1 MVPLSNMFSTFGKKL
16 SRAIKDGS
24 LRNRILFIIG
34 ALLAYRVLAT
44 IPIPGVNVFALENFF
59 ANNEFLGL
67 LNILSG
73 GGLSNLSI
81 VLLGVG
87 PYITSSIIM
96 QLMTVVFPQVK
107 AMQTEEGEVGRAK
120 FVQWSRMLT
129 VPFAV
134 LQGIAF
140 IFLLQGQGI
149 IEALTPLLLIANIMV
164 VAAGSIFLM
173 WIGEL
178 MTEYGIGNGI
188 SLIIFAGI
196 VASLP
201 TAISQALF
209 SFTPEQIP
217 AYLGLAAIAIG
228 MTFAVVLVTEAERPV
243 PITHAKQLRGKA
255 AEVGSQTYLPIRINQ
270 AGVIPI
276 IFALSLLLVPQT
288 VANITL
294 ALGGPGA
301 GIMES
306 IVNGLANQWI
316 YGGLYFFFVVLFTY
330 FYTAII
336 FEPVRVAE
344 NLQKSGAFIPGVRP
358 GGQTEEF
365 LGKVATRITLPGA
378 VFLGLIAIVPIIVQG
393 LTGISTLVIG
403 GTALLIAVSV
413 IMDVVRKIDAQVSLN
428 EY

>member
-1 MVPLSNMFSTFGKKL
+1 MFSTFVKKFN
-16 SRAIKDGS
+16 RALKDGT
-24 LRNRILFIIG
+24 LRNRILFVIG
-34 ALLAYRVLAT
+34 ALVVYRAFAS
-44 IPIPGVNVFALENFF
+44 IPVPGVNTFALEQFF
-59 ANNEFLGL
+59 ASNEFLGL

-73 GGLSNLSI
+73 GGLANLSI

-96 QLMTVVFPQVK
+96 QLMTVIFPQIK
-107 AMQTEEGEVGRAK
+107 EMQTEGGEAGRAK
-120 FVQWSRMLT
+120 FVQWSRLLT

-140 IFLLQGQGI
+140 IFLLQSQGI
-149 IEALTPLLLIANIMV
+149 LNILTPEALVANILV
-164 VAAGSIFLM
+164 VAAGSILLM

-196 VASLP
+196 VAAIP
-201 TAISQALF
+201 TTLSQAIF

-217 AYLGLAAIAIG
+217 AYLGLGAIALA
-228 MTFAVVLVTEAERPV
+228 MTYSVVLVTEAERPV

-255 AEVGSQTYLPIRINQ
+255 ASLGSNTYLPIRINQ

-288 VANITL
+288 IASVATS
-294 ALGGPGA
+294 LGGPGQ
-301 GIMES
+301 GVLELMNTIL
-306 IVNGLANQWI
+306 NNQWV
-316 YGGLYFFFVVLFTY
+316 YGSLYFILVVMFTY

-336 FEPVRVAE
+336 FEPKRVAD

-358 GGQTEEF
+358 GTQTEDF

-378 VFLGLIAIVPIIVQG
+378 VFLGLIAVVPIIVQG
-393 LTGISTLVIG
+393 VTGISTLVIG
-403 GTALLIAVSV
+403 GTALLIAVTV
-413 IMDVVRKIDAQVSLN
+413 ILDVVRKIDAQVSLN

>member
-1 MVPLSNMFSTFGKKL
+1 MFSAFLKKL
-16 SRAIKDGS
+16 SRALKDS
-24 LRNRILFIIG
+24 TLRNRILFILG
-34 ALLAYRVLAT
+34 ALLVYRALAT
-44 IPIPGVNVFALENFF
+44 IPVPGVDTFALQNFF

-73 GGLSNLSI
+73 GGLANLSI
-81 VLLGVG
+81 MLLGVG

-134 LQGIAF
+134 MQGIAF
-140 IFLLQGQGI
+140 IFLLQSQGI
-149 IEALTPLLLIANIMV
+149 IGALEPLMLVTNILV

-201 TAISQALF
+201 TALSQAAF
-209 SFTPEQIP
+209 SFTPEQLP
-217 AYLGLAAIAIG
+217 AYLGLAFIALV
-228 MTFAVVLVTEAERPV
+228 MTFAVVLVTEAERAI

-255 AEVGSQTYLPIRINQ
+255 AEVGASTYLPIRINQ

-288 VANITL
+288 IANIAITF
-294 ALGGPGA
+294 GA
-301 GIMES
+301 GGFMETL
-306 IVNGLANQWI
+306 VAVLNNQWV
-316 YGGLYFFFVVLFTY
+316 YGGLYFFFVVMFTY

-336 FEPVRVAE
+336 FEPKRVAE

-358 GGQTEEF
+358 GVQTEDF

-378 VFLGLIAIVPIIVQG
+378 LFLGLIAIVPIIVQG

-413 IMDVVRKIDAQVSLN
+413 VLDVVRKVDAQVSLN

>member
-1 MVPLSNMFSTFGKKL
+1 MFSAFLKKL
-16 SRAIKDGS
+16 SRALKDS
-24 LRNRILFIIG
+24 TLRNRILFILG
-34 ALLAYRVLAT
+34 ALLVYRALAT
-44 IPIPGVNVFALENFF
+44 IPVPGVDTFALQNFF

-73 GGLSNLSI
+73 GGLANLSI
-81 VLLGVG
+81 MLLGVG

-134 LQGIAF
+134 MQGIAF
-140 IFLLQGQGI
+140 IFLLQSQGI
-149 IEALTPLLLIANIMV
+149 IGALEPLMLVTNILV

-201 TAISQALF
+201 TALSQAAF
-209 SFTPEQIP
+209 SFTPEQLP
-217 AYLGLAAIAIG
+217 AYLGLAFIALV
-228 MTFAVVLVTEAERPV
+228 MTFAVVLVTEAERAI

-255 AEVGSQTYLPIRINQ
+255 AEVGASTYLPIRINQ

-288 VANITL
+288 IANIAITF
-294 ALGGPGA
+294 GA
-301 GIMES
+301 GGFMETL
-306 IVNGLANQWI
+306 VTVLNNQWV
-316 YGGLYFFFVVLFTY
+316 YGGLYFFFVVMFTY

-336 FEPVRVAE
+336 FEPKRVAE

-358 GGQTEEF
+358 GVQTEDF

-378 VFLGLIAIVPIIVQG
+378 LFLGLIAIVPIIVQG

-413 IMDVVRKIDAQVSLN
+413 VLDVVRKVDAQVSLN

>member
-1 MVPLSNMFSTFGKKL
+1 MFSTFVKKFN
-16 SRAIKDGS
+16 RALKDGT
-24 LRNRILFIIG
+24 LRNRILFVIG
-34 ALLAYRVLAT
+34 ALVVYRAFAS
-44 IPIPGVNVFALENFF
+44 IPVPGVNTIALEQFF
-59 ANNEFLGL
+59 ASNEFLGL

-73 GGLSNLSI
+73 GGLANLSI

-96 QLMTVVFPQVK
+96 QLMTVVFPQIK
-107 AMQTEEGEVGRAK
+107 EMQTEGGEAGRAK
-120 FVQWSRMLT
+120 FVQWSRLLT

-140 IFLLQGQGI
+140 IFLLQSQGI
-149 IEALTPLLLIANIMV
+149 LDIVTPEALVANILV
-164 VAAGSIFLM
+164 VAAGSILLM

-196 VASLP
+196 VSAIP
-201 TAISQALF
+201 TTLSQAIF
-209 SFTPEQIP
+209 SFTPDQIP
-217 AYLGLAAIAIG
+217 AYLGLGAIALA
-228 MTFAVVLVTEAERPV
+228 MTYAVVLVTEAERPI

-255 AEVGSQTYLPIRINQ
+255 ASLGSNTYLPIRINQ

-288 VANITL
+288 IASVAIS
-294 ALGGPGA
+294 LGGPGQGVLETMNA
-301 GIMES
+301 IL
-306 IVNGLANQWI
+306 NNQWV
-316 YGGLYFFFVVLFTY
+316 YGGLYFFLVVLFTY

-336 FEPVRVAE
+336 FEPHRVAE

-358 GGQTEEF
+358 GTQTEDF

-378 VFLGLIAIVPIIVQG
+378 VFLGLIAVVPIIVQG
-393 LTGISTLVIG
+393 VTGISTLVIG
-403 GTALLIAVSV
+403 GTALLIAVTV
-413 IMDVVRKIDAQVSLN
+413 ILDVVRKIDAQVSLN

>member
-1 MVPLSNMFSTFGKKL
+1 MFSTFLKKL
-16 SRAIKDGS
+16 LRAFKDRT
-24 LRNRILFIIG
+24 LRNRILFVLI
-34 ALLAYRVLAT
+34 ALIAYRALAT

-59 ANNEFLGL
+59 ANNEFLGF
-67 LNILSG
+67 LNLLSG

-81 VLLGVG
+81 MLLGVG

-107 AMQTEEGEVGRAK
+107 AMQTEDGEIGRAK

-134 LQGIAF
+134 MQGVAF
-140 IFLLQGQGI
+140 IFLLQSQGI
-149 IEALTPLLLIANIMV
+149 LEQLTPLLLVANVSI
-164 VAAGSIFLM
+164 VAGGSIFLM

-178 MTEYGIGNGI
+178 MSEYGIGNGI

-196 VASLP
+196 VAALP
-201 TAISQALF
+201 SAISQAVF

-217 AYLGLAAIAIG
+217 AYLGLGLIAAAVVY
-228 MTFAVVLVTEAERPV
+228 AVVLVTEAERPI

-255 AEVGSQTYLPIRINQ
+255 AEVGAQTYLPIRINQ

-288 VANITL
+288 VANITI
-294 ALGGPGA
+294 ALSGPGT
-301 GIMES
+301 GIMEA
-306 IVNGLANQWI
+306 IINGLANQWI
-316 YGGLYFFFVVLFTY
+316 YGALYFFFVVIFTY

-336 FEPVRVAE
+336 FEPSRVAE

-358 GGQTEEF
+358 GIQTEEF
-365 LGKVATRITLPGA
+365 LANVATRITLPGA

-393 LTGISTLVIG
+393 VTGISTLVIG

-413 IMDVVRKIDAQVSLN
+413 ILDVVRKIDAQVSLN

>member
-1 MVPLSNMFSTFGKKL
+1 MFSVFLKKF
-16 SRAIKDGS
+16 SRALKDS
-24 LRNRILFIIG
+24 ALRNRILFIIG
-34 ALLAYRVLAT
+34 ALLVYRVLAT
-44 IPIPGVNVFALENFF
+44 IPVPGVNTAALANFF

-73 GGLSNLSI
+73 GGLANLSI

-96 QLMTVVFPQVK
+96 QLMTVVFPQIK
-107 AMQTEEGEVGRAK
+107 AMQTEEGEAGRAK
-120 FVQWSRMLT
+120 FVQWSRLLA

-140 IFLLQGQGI
+140 IFLLQSQGI
-149 IEALTPLLLIANIMV
+149 LEALTPLVLIANITV

-178 MTEYGIGNGI
+178 ISEYGIGNGI

-196 VASLP
+196 VAALP
-201 TAISQALF
+201 TALSQALF

-217 AYLGLAAIAIG
+217 AYLGLGFVALAV
-228 MTFAVVLVTEAERPV
+228 TFAVVLVTEAERPV

-255 AEVGSQTYLPIRINQ
+255 AQVGASTYLPIRLNQ

-276 IFALSLLLVPQT
+276 IFGLSILLVPQT
-288 VANITL
+288 IANITV

-301 GIMES
+301 GFMQA
-306 IVNGLANQWI
+306 IVDALNNQWI
-316 YGGLYFFFVVLFTY
+316 YGGLYFFFVMVFTY
-330 FYTAII
+330 FYTAIT
-336 FEPVRVAE
+336 FEPARVAE

-358 GGQTEEF
+358 GEQTESF
-365 LGKVATRITLPGA
+365 LAKVATRITFPGA

-413 IMDVVRKIDAQVSLN
+413 ILDVVRKIDAQVSLN

>member
-1 MVPLSNMFSTFGKKL
+1 MFSTFLKKL
-16 SRAIKDGS
+16 NRALKDS
-24 LRNRILFIIG
+24 TLRNRILFVLG
-34 ALLAYRVLAT
+34 ALLVYRALAT
-44 IPIPGVNVFALENFF
+44 IPVPGVNTFALEQFF

-73 GGLSNLSI
+73 GGLANLSI

-87 PYITSSIIM
+87 PYITASIIM
-96 QLMTVVFPQVK
+96 QLMTVVFPQMK
-107 AMQTEEGEVGRAK
+107 AMQTEEGEAGRAK
-120 FVQWSRMLT
+120 FVQWSRLIT

-140 IFLLQGQGI
+140 LFLLQGQGI
-149 IEALTPLLLIANIMV
+149 IDPLTPITLIANILV
-164 VAAGSIFLM
+164 VATGSILLM

-196 VASLP
+196 VA
-201 TAISQALF
+201 AIPSALGQAVF
-209 SFTPEQIP
+209 GFTPEQIP
-217 AYLGLAAIAIG
+217 AYLGLGFLALAI
-228 MTFAVVLVTEAERPV
+228 TFAVVLVTEAERPI
-243 PITHAKQLRGKA
+243 PITHAKQLRGKSA
-255 AEVGSQTYLPIRINQ
+255 SSVGASTYLPIRLNQ

-288 VANITL
+288 IANITVS
-294 ALGGPGA
+294 LGGPGA
-301 GIMES
+301 GFMES
-306 IVNGLANQWI
+306 VIAILNNQWV

-336 FEPVRVAE
+336 FEPKRVAE

-358 GGQTEEF
+358 GAQTEDF

-393 LTGISTLVIG
+393 ITGIGTLVIG

-413 IMDVVRKIDAQVSLN
+413 ILDVVRKVDAQVSLN

>member
-1 MVPLSNMFSTFGKKL
+1 MFSTFLKKL
-16 SRAIKDGS
+16 SRALKDS
-24 LRNRILFIIG
+24 ALRNRIFFVLG
-34 ALLAYRVLAT
+34 ALVVYRALAT
-44 IPIPGVNVFALENFF
+44 IPIPGVDTFALESFF

-96 QLMTVVFPQVK
+96 QLMTIVFPQIK
-107 AMQTEEGEVGRAK
+107 AMQTEGGEAGRAK
-120 FVQWSRMLT
+120 FVQWSRLLT
-129 VPFAV
+129 VPFSV

-140 IFLLQGQGI
+140 IFLLQSQGI
-149 IEALTPLLLIANIMV
+149 LEPLTPILLIANILV
-164 VAAGSIFLM
+164 VAGGSIFLM

-196 VASLP
+196 VVSLP
-201 TAISQALF
+201 GAISQAIF
-209 SFTPEQIP
+209 SFTPDQIP
-217 AYLGLAAIAIG
+217 AYLGLGLVALAVI
-228 MTFAVVLVTEAERPV
+228 FAVVLVTEAERPV

-255 AEVGSQTYLPIRINQ
+255 AQVGDKTYLPIRINQ

-288 VANITL
+288 IANIVVS
-294 ALGGPGA
+294 LGLPGA
-301 GIMES
+301 GFMEGV
-306 IVNGLANQWI
+306 IAGLANQWL

-336 FEPVRVAE
+336 FEPARVAE

-358 GGQTEEF
+358 GAQTEEF

-378 VFLGLIAIVPIIVQG
+378 IFLGLIAIVPIIVQG

-413 IMDVVRKIDAQVSLN
+413 ILDVVRKIDAQVSLN

>member
-1 MVPLSNMFSTFGKKL
+1 MFSTFLKKL
-16 SRAIKDGS
+16 SRALKDS
-24 LRNRILFIIG
+24 ALRNRILFVIG
-34 ALLAYRVLAT
+34 ALVVYRALAT
-44 IPIPGVNVFALENFF
+44 IPIPGVDTGALANFF

-73 GGLSNLSI
+73 GGLANLSI

-96 QLMTVVFPQVK
+96 QLMTVVFPQIK
-107 AMQTEEGEVGRAK
+107 AVQTEGGEAGRAK
-120 FVQWSRMLT
+120 FVQWSRLLT
-129 VPFAV
+129 VPFSV

-149 IEALTPLLLIANIMV
+149 IEVLTPILLIANILV

-217 AYLGLAAIAIG
+217 AYLGLGAVALGVI
-228 MTFAVVLVTEAERPV
+228 FAVVLVTEAERPI

-255 AEVGSQTYLPIRINQ
+255 EQVGSQTYLPIRINQ

-288 VANITL
+288 VANITI
-294 ALGGPGA
+294 ALGGPGVDFMQVV
-301 GIMES
+301 I
-306 IVNGLANQWI
+306 NTLANQWV

-336 FEPVRVAE
+336 FEPIRVAE

-358 GGQTEEF
+358 GTQTEEF

-413 IMDVVRKIDAQVSLN
+413 ILDVVRKIDAQVSLN

>member
-1 MVPLSNMFSTFGKKL
+1 MFSIFLKKF
-16 SRAIKDGS
+16 SRALKDS
-24 LRNRILFIIG
+24 ALRNRILFILG
-34 ALLAYRVLAT
+34 ALLVYRALAT
-44 IPIPGVNVFALENFF
+44 IPVPGVNTAALADFF

-96 QLMTVVFPQVK
+96 QLMTVVFPQIK
-107 AMQTEEGEVGRAK
+107 AMQTEEGEAGRAK
-120 FVQWSRMLT
+120 FIQWSRLLT

-140 IFLLQGQGI
+140 IFLLQSQGI
-149 IEALTPLLLIANIMV
+149 LEVLTPISLIANILV
-164 VAAGSIFLM
+164 VAGGSIFLM

-178 MTEYGIGNGI
+178 MSEYGIGNGI

-196 VASLP
+196 VAALP
-201 TAISQALF
+201 TAISQAVF

-217 AYLGLAAIAIG
+217 AYVGLGFVALVV
-228 MTFAVVLVTEAERPV
+228 TFAVVLVTEAERPV

-255 AEVGSQTYLPIRINQ
+255 AEVGASTYLPIRLNQ

-276 IFALSLLLVPQT
+276 IFGLSILLVPQT
-288 VANITL
+288 IANIVV
-294 ALGGPGA
+294 ALNGPGA
-301 GIMES
+301 AFMQS
-306 IVNGLANQWI
+306 VVSVLNNQWV
-316 YGGLYFFFVVLFTY
+316 YGGLYFFFVMVFTY
-330 FYTAII
+330 FYTAIT
-336 FEPVRVAE
+336 FEPKRVAE

-358 GGQTEEF
+358 GEQTESF
-365 LGKVATRITLPGA
+365 LAKVATRITFPGA
-378 VFLGLIAIVPIIVQG
+378 IFLGLIAIVPIIVQG

-413 IMDVVRKIDAQVSLN
+413 ILDVVRKVDAQVSLN